1 MKKST
6 LALVGAM
13 AFATTF
19 AVAPQAHAEQWWCA
33 NLVNPWYYPCV
44 K

>member
-19 AVAPQAHAEQWWCA
+19 AVAPQAHAEIYEYSIL
-33 NLVNPWYYPCV
+33 ND
-44 K
+44 

>member
-19 AVAPQAHAEQWWCA
+19 AVAPQAHAEITPVLWD
-33 NLVNPWYYPCV
+33 NL
-44 K
+44 